1 MKNDNNNKS
10 ESKEKKNPNSLLL
23 KIGGKKEPALNFNLD
38 ALNKIASKYG
48 TPSKMNPFN
57 KIFNRDDR
65 IKNAE
70 KKDEITDEE
79 PTKFVRQ
86 NRANNISRTT
96 KITGNLDV
104 LKRFNKKI
112 NTDDY
117 KSPEKKS
124 NFNSVDK
131 NIKSP
136 IKFENEEDDKKL
148 KKKSLFSHTNINNNI
163 INLNN
168 NINSNINNNINNNN
182 YNINN
187 SINNNNNININ
198 INNNNNIN
206 NITNQPKVQE
216 YITTKDFY
224 SIKQSSTVLE
234 FSYREDQNI
243 ANEDTMEDK
252 GKSIENF
259 TGDKNQI
266 LFELF
271 DGHGGMSISHYL
283 QNNFDRVYRKNL
295 KIYKNDYENCFK
307 TTFKELDLEIKK
319 LDLVSMGST
328 ACIVHIIKE
337 TPSKLVVH
345 CANCGD
351 TRASLISPMKFKR
364 LSYDHR
370 ADDEEE
376 KRRVENS
383 GGHIFNN
390 RVMGALMLSRAF
402 GDFELKGFGVK
413 CEPFYSYTE
422 IDLNEKNQFIILACD
437 GVWDLN
443 TEQDFQQLI
452 MFCNDSE
459 MLCSTIIKNTL
470 RKDAWDNLSVFAI
483 KLT

>member
-10 ESKEKKNPNSLLL
+10 ESQEKKNPNSLLL
-23 KIGGKKEPALNFNLD
+23 KMGGKKDPALNFNLE

-57 KIFNRDDR
+57 KIFNSYDR
-65 IKNAE
+65 NKNTE
-70 KKDEITDEE
+70 KKDEKIDEDE
-79 PTKFVRQ
+79 PSKFVRQ

-124 NFNSVDK
+124 NFNNNIK
-131 NIKSP
+131 NINSP
-136 IKFENEEDDKKL
+136 IKFENEEEDKKT
-148 KKKSLFSHTNINNNI
+148 KKKSLFS
-163 INLNN
+163 
-168 NINSNINNNINNNN
+168 NNNN
-182 YNINN
+182 
-187 SINNNNNININ
+187 
-198 INNNNNIN
+198 NNNNNIN
-206 NITNQPKVQE
+206 NIINVPNQPKVQE
-216 YITTKDFY
+216 YTTTKEFY

-252 GKSIENF
+252 GRSIENF
-259 TGDKNQI
+259 LGDKNQI

-295 KIYKNDYENCFK
+295 KIFKNDYENCFK
-307 TTFKELDLEIKK
+307 TTFKELDIEIKK

-328 ACIVHIIKE
+328 ACIIHIIKE

-376 KRRVENS
+376 KRRVQNS
-383 GGHIFNN
+383 GGTIINN

-402 GDFELKGFGVK
+402 GDFELKSFGVK

>member
-1 MKNDNNNKS
+1 MKNDNSNKS
-10 ESKEKKNPNSLLL
+10 ESQEKKNPNSLLL
-23 KIGGKKEPALNFNLD
+23 KMGGKKDPALNFNLE

-57 KIFNRDDR
+57 KIFNSYDR
-65 IKNAE
+65 NKNTE
-70 KKDEITDEE
+70 KKDEKIDEDE
-79 PTKFVRQ
+79 PSKFVRQ

-124 NFNSVDK
+124 NFNNNIK
-131 NIKSP
+131 NINSP
-136 IKFENEEDDKKL
+136 IKFDNEEEDKKI
-148 KKKSLFSHTNINNNI
+148 KKKSLFS
-163 INLNN
+163 
-168 NINSNINNNINNNN
+168 NSNPNNNN
-182 YNINN
+182 
-187 SINNNNNININ
+187 NNNNNININ
-198 INNNNNIN
+198 VNNNNIN
-206 NITNQPKVQE
+206 NNMSNQPKVQE
-216 YITTKDFY
+216 YTTTKEFY

-252 GKSIENF
+252 GRSIENF
-259 TGDKNQI
+259 NNDKNQI

-271 DGHGGMSISHYL
+271 DGHGGESISHYL

-295 KIYKNDYENCFK
+295 KLFKNDYENCFK
-307 TTFKELDLEIKK
+307 TTFKELDMEIKK

-328 ACIVHIIKE
+328 ACIIHIIKE

-376 KRRVENS
+376 KRRVQNS
-383 GGHIFNN
+383 GGTIINN

-402 GDFELKGFGVK
+402 GDFELKSFGVK
-413 CEPFYSYTE
+413 CEP
-422 IDLNEKNQFIILACD
+422 
-437 GVWDLN
+437 
-443 TEQDFQQLI
+443 
-452 MFCNDSE
+452 
-459 MLCSTIIKNTL
+459 
-470 RKDAWDNLSVFAI
+470 
-483 KLT
+483 

>member
-1 MKNDNNNKS
+1 MKNDNSNKS
-10 ESKEKKNPNSLLL
+10 ESQEKKNPNSLLL
-23 KIGGKKEPALNFNLD
+23 KMGGKKDPALNFNLE

-57 KIFNRDDR
+57 KIFNSYDR
-65 IKNAE
+65 NKNTE
-70 KKDEITDEE
+70 KKDEKIDEDE
-79 PTKFVRQ
+79 PSKFVRQ

-124 NFNSVDK
+124 NFNNNIK
-131 NIKSP
+131 NINSP
-136 IKFENEEDDKKL
+136 IKFENEEEDKKT
-148 KKKSLFSHTNINNNI
+148 KKKSLFS
-163 INLNN
+163 
-168 NINSNINNNINNNN
+168 
-182 YNINN
+182 
-187 SINNNNNININ
+187 NNNNN
-198 INNNNNIN
+198 NNNNNIN
-206 NITNQPKVQE
+206 NIINIPNQPKVQE
-216 YITTKDFY
+216 YTTTKEFY

-252 GKSIENF
+252 GRSIENF
-259 TGDKNQI
+259 LGDKNQI

-295 KIYKNDYENCFK
+295 KIFKNDYENCFK
-307 TTFKELDLEIKK
+307 TTFKELDIEIKK

-328 ACIVHIIKE
+328 ACIIHIIKE

-376 KRRVENS
+376 KRRVQNS
-383 GGHIFNN
+383 GGTIINN

-402 GDFELKGFGVK
+402 GDFELKSFGVK

>member
-1 MKNDNNNKS
+1 MKNDNSNKS
-10 ESKEKKNPNSLLL
+10 ESQEKKNPNSLLL
-23 KIGGKKEPALNFNLD
+23 KMGGKKDPALNFNLE

-57 KIFNRDDR
+57 KIFNSYDR
-65 IKNAE
+65 NKNTE
-70 KKDEITDEE
+70 KKDEKIDEDE
-79 PTKFVRQ
+79 PSKFVRQ

-124 NFNSVDK
+124 NFNNNIK
-131 NIKSP
+131 NINSP
-136 IKFENEEDDKKL
+136 IKFDNEEEDKKI
-148 KKKSLFSHTNINNNI
+148 KKKSLFS
-163 INLNN
+163 
-168 NINSNINNNINNNN
+168 NSNPNNNN
-182 YNINN
+182 
-187 SINNNNNININ
+187 NNNNNININ
-198 INNNNNIN
+198 VNNNNNIN
-206 NITNQPKVQE
+206 NNISNQPKVQE
-216 YITTKDFY
+216 YTTTKEFY

-252 GKSIENF
+252 GRSIENF
-259 TGDKNQI
+259 NNDKNQI

-271 DGHGGMSISHYL
+271 DGHGGESISHYL

-295 KIYKNDYENCFK
+295 KLFKNDYENCFK
-307 TTFKELDLEIKK
+307 TTFKELDMEIKK

-328 ACIVHIIKE
+328 ACIIHIIKE

-376 KRRVENS
+376 KRRVQNS
-383 GGHIFNN
+383 GGTIINN

-402 GDFELKGFGVK
+402 GDFELKSFGVK
-413 CEPFYSYTE
+413 CEPYYSYTE
-422 IDLNEKNQFIILACD
+422 IDLNEKNQFVILACD

-443 TEQDFQQLI
+443 TESDFQQLI

>member
-10 ESKEKKNPNSLLL
+10 ESQEKKNPNSLLL
-23 KIGGKKEPALNFNLD
+23 KMGGKKDPALNFNLE
-38 ALNKIASKYG
+38 AQNKIASKYG

-57 KIFNRDDR
+57 KIFNSYDR
-65 IKNAE
+65 NKNTE
-70 KKDEITDEE
+70 KKDEKIDEDE
-79 PTKFVRQ
+79 PSKFVRQ

-124 NFNSVDK
+124 NFNNNIK
-131 NIKSP
+131 NINSP
-136 IKFENEEDDKKL
+136 IKFENEEEDKKT
-148 KKKSLFSHTNINNNI
+148 KKKSLFS
-163 INLNN
+163 
-168 NINSNINNNINNNN
+168 NNNN
-182 YNINN
+182 
-187 SINNNNNININ
+187 
-198 INNNNNIN
+198 NNNNNIN
-206 NITNQPKVQE
+206 NIINVPNQPKVQE
-216 YITTKDFY
+216 YTTTKEFY

-252 GKSIENF
+252 GRSIENF
-259 TGDKNQI
+259 LGDKNQI

-295 KIYKNDYENCFK
+295 KIFKNDYENCFK
-307 TTFKELDLEIKK
+307 TTFKELDIEIKK

-328 ACIVHIIKE
+328 ACIIHIIKE

-376 KRRVENS
+376 KRRVQNS
-383 GGHIFNN
+383 GGTIINN

-402 GDFELKGFGVK
+402 GDFELKSFGVK

>member
-10 ESKEKKNPNSLLL
+10 ESQEKKNPNSLLL
-23 KIGGKKEPALNFNLD
+23 KMGGKKDPALNFNLE

-57 KIFNRDDR
+57 KIFNSYDR
-65 IKNAE
+65 NKNTE
-70 KKDEITDEE
+70 KKDEKIDEDE
-79 PTKFVRQ
+79 PSKFVRQ

-124 NFNSVDK
+124 NFNNNIK
-131 NIKSP
+131 NINSP
-136 IKFENEEDDKKL
+136 IKFDNEEEDKKI
-148 KKKSLFSHTNINNNI
+148 KKKSLFS
-163 INLNN
+163 
-168 NINSNINNNINNNN
+168 NSNPNNNN
-182 YNINN
+182 
-187 SINNNNNININ
+187 NNNNNININ
-198 INNNNNIN
+198 VNNNNNIN
-206 NITNQPKVQE
+206 NNISNQPKVQE
-216 YITTKDFY
+216 YTTTKEFY

-252 GKSIENF
+252 GRSIENF
-259 TGDKNQI
+259 NNDKNQI

-271 DGHGGMSISHYL
+271 DGHGGESISHYL

-295 KIYKNDYENCFK
+295 KLFKNDYENCFK
-307 TTFKELDLEIKK
+307 TTFKELDMEIKK

-328 ACIVHIIKE
+328 ACIIHIIKE

-376 KRRVENS
+376 KRRVQNS
-383 GGHIFNN
+383 GGTIINN

-402 GDFELKGFGVK
+402 GDFELKSFGVK
-413 CEPFYSYTE
+413 CEPYYSYTE
-422 IDLNEKNQFIILACD
+422 IDLNEKNQFVILACD

-443 TEQDFQQLI
+443 TESDFQQLI

>member
-10 ESKEKKNPNSLLL
+10 ESQEKKNPNSLLL
-23 KIGGKKEPALNFNLD
+23 KMGGKKDPALNFNLE

-57 KIFNRDDR
+57 KIFNSYDR
-65 IKNAE
+65 NKNTE
-70 KKDEITDEE
+70 KKDEKIDEDE
-79 PTKFVRQ
+79 PSKFVRQ

-124 NFNSVDK
+124 NFNNNIK
-131 NIKSP
+131 NINSP
-136 IKFENEEDDKKL
+136 IKFENEEEDKKT
-148 KKKSLFSHTNINNNI
+148 KKKSLFSNNNNNNNNNNI
-163 INLNN
+163 INVP
-168 NINSNINNNINNNN
+168 
-182 YNINN
+182 
-187 SINNNNNININ
+187 
-198 INNNNNIN
+198 
-206 NITNQPKVQE
+206 NQPKVQE
-216 YITTKDFY
+216 YTTTKEFY

-252 GKSIENF
+252 GRSIENF
-259 TGDKNQI
+259 LGDKNQI

-295 KIYKNDYENCFK
+295 KIFKNDYENCFK
-307 TTFKELDLEIKK
+307 TTFKELDIEIKK

-328 ACIVHIIKE
+328 ACIIHIIKE

-376 KRRVENS
+376 KRRVQNS
-383 GGHIFNN
+383 GGTIINN

-402 GDFELKGFGVK
+402 GDFELKSFGVK

>member
-1 MKNDNNNKS
+1 MKNDNSNKS
-10 ESKEKKNPNSLLL
+10 ESQEKKNPNSLLL
-23 KIGGKKEPALNFNLD
+23 KMGGKKDPALNFNLE

-57 KIFNRDDR
+57 KIFNSYDR
-65 IKNAE
+65 NKNTE
-70 KKDEITDEE
+70 KKDEKIDEDE
-79 PTKFVRQ
+79 PSKFVRQ

-124 NFNSVDK
+124 NFNNNIK
-131 NIKSP
+131 NINSP
-136 IKFENEEDDKKL
+136 IKFDNEKKKKKI
-148 KKKSLFSHTNINNNI
+148 KKKSLFSN
-163 INLNN
+163 
-168 NINSNINNNINNNN
+168 
-182 YNINN
+182 
-187 SINNNNNININ
+187 
-198 INNNNNIN
+198 NNNNNIN
-206 NITNQPKVQE
+206 NIINVPNQPKVQE
-216 YITTKDFY
+216 YTTTKEFY

-252 GKSIENF
+252 GRSIENF
-259 TGDKNQI
+259 LGDKNQI

-295 KIYKNDYENCFK
+295 KIFKNDYENCFK
-307 TTFKELDLEIKK
+307 TTFKELDIEIKK

-328 ACIVHIIKE
+328 ACIIHIIKE

-376 KRRVENS
+376 KRRVQNS
-383 GGHIFNN
+383 GGTIINN

-402 GDFELKGFGVK
+402 GDFELKSFGVK

>member
-10 ESKEKKNPNSLLL
+10 ESQEKKNPNSLLL
-23 KIGGKKEPALNFNLD
+23 KMGGKKDPALNFNLE

-57 KIFNRDDR
+57 KIFNSYDR
-65 IKNAE
+65 NKNTE
-70 KKDEITDEE
+70 KKDEKIDEDE
-79 PTKFVRQ
+79 PSKFVRQ

-124 NFNSVDK
+124 NFNNNIK
-131 NIKSP
+131 NINSP
-136 IKFENEEDDKKL
+136 IKFENEEEDKKT
-148 KKKSLFSHTNINNNI
+148 KKKSLFSNNN
-163 INLNN
+163 
-168 NINSNINNNINNNN
+168 
-182 YNINN
+182 
-187 SINNNNNININ
+187 
-198 INNNNNIN
+198 NNNNNIN
-206 NITNQPKVQE
+206 NIINVPNQPKVQE
-216 YITTKDFY
+216 YTTTKEFY

-252 GKSIENF
+252 GRSIENF
-259 TGDKNQI
+259 LGDKNQI

-295 KIYKNDYENCFK
+295 KIFKNDYENCFK
-307 TTFKELDLEIKK
+307 TTFKELDIEIKK

-328 ACIVHIIKE
+328 ACIIHIIKE

-376 KRRVENS
+376 KRRVQNS
-383 GGHIFNN
+383 GGTIINN

-402 GDFELKGFGVK
+402 GDFELKSFGVK

-437 GVWDLN
+437 GIWDLN

>member
-1 MKNDNNNKS
+1 MKNDNSNKS
-10 ESKEKKNPNSLLL
+10 ESQEKKNPNSLLL
-23 KIGGKKEPALNFNLD
+23 KMGGKKDPALNFNLE

-57 KIFNRDDR
+57 KIFNSYDR
-65 IKNAE
+65 NKNTE
-70 KKDEITDEE
+70 KKDEKIDEDE
-79 PTKFVRQ
+79 PSKFVRQ

-124 NFNSVDK
+124 NFNNNIK
-131 NIKSP
+131 NINSP
-136 IKFENEEDDKKL
+136 IKFENEEEDKKT
-148 KKKSLFSHTNINNNI
+148 KKKSLFS
-163 INLNN
+163 
-168 NINSNINNNINNNN
+168 NNINN
-182 YNINN
+182 
-187 SINNNNNININ
+187 
-198 INNNNNIN
+198 NNNNNIN
-206 NITNQPKVQE
+206 NIINVPNQPKVQE
-216 YITTKDFY
+216 YTTTKEFY

-252 GKSIENF
+252 GRSIENF
-259 TGDKNQI
+259 LGDKNQI

-295 KIYKNDYENCFK
+295 KIFKNDYENCFK
-307 TTFKELDLEIKK
+307 TTFKELDIEIKK

-328 ACIVHIIKE
+328 ACIIHIIKE

-376 KRRVENS
+376 KRRVQNS
-383 GGHIFNN
+383 GGTIINN

-402 GDFELKGFGVK
+402 GDFELKSFGVK

>member
-1 MKNDNNNKS
+1 MKNDNSNKS
-10 ESKEKKNPNSLLL
+10 ESQEKKNPNSLLL
-23 KIGGKKEPALNFNLD
+23 KMGGKKDPALNFNLE

-57 KIFNRDDR
+57 KIFNSYDR
-65 IKNAE
+65 NKNTE
-70 KKDEITDEE
+70 KKDEKIDEDE
-79 PTKFVRQ
+79 PSKFVRQ

-124 NFNSVDK
+124 NFNNNIK
-131 NIKSP
+131 NINSP
-136 IKFENEEDDKKL
+136 IKFDNEEEDKKI
-148 KKKSLFSHTNINNNI
+148 KKKSLFS
-163 INLNN
+163 
-168 NINSNINNNINNNN
+168 NSNP
-182 YNINN
+182 
-187 SINNNNNININ
+187 NNNNNININ
-198 INNNNNIN
+198 VNNNNNIN
-206 NITNQPKVQE
+206 NNISNQPKVQE
-216 YITTKDFY
+216 YTTTKEFY

-252 GKSIENF
+252 GRSIENF
-259 TGDKNQI
+259 NNDKNQI

-271 DGHGGMSISHYL
+271 DGHGGVSISHYL

-295 KIYKNDYENCFK
+295 KLFKNDYENCFK
-307 TTFKELDLEIKK
+307 TTFKELDMEIKK

-328 ACIVHIIKE
+328 ACIIHIIKE

-376 KRRVENS
+376 KRRVQNS
-383 GGHIFNN
+383 GGTIINN

-402 GDFELKGFGVK
+402 GDFELKSFGVK
-413 CEPFYSYTE
+413 CEPYYSYTE
-422 IDLNEKNQFIILACD
+422 IDLNEKNQFVILACD

-443 TEQDFQQLI
+443 TESDFQQLI

>member
-10 ESKEKKNPNSLLL
+10 ESQEKKNPNSLLL
-23 KIGGKKEPALNFNLD
+23 KMGGKKDPALNFNLE

-57 KIFNRDDR
+57 KIFNSYDR
-65 IKNAE
+65 NKNTE
-70 KKDEITDEE
+70 KKDEKIDEDE
-79 PTKFVRQ
+79 PSKFVRQ

-124 NFNSVDK
+124 NFNNNIK
-131 NIKSP
+131 NINSP
-136 IKFENEEDDKKL
+136 IKFDNEEEDKKI
-148 KKKSLFSHTNINNNI
+148 KKKSLFS
-163 INLNN
+163 
-168 NINSNINNNINNNN
+168 NSNPNNNN
-182 YNINN
+182 
-187 SINNNNNININ
+187 NNNNNININ
-198 INNNNNIN
+198 VNNNNNIN
-206 NITNQPKVQE
+206 NNISNQPKVQE
-216 YITTKDFY
+216 YTTTKEFY

-252 GKSIENF
+252 GRSIENF
-259 TGDKNQI
+259 LGDKNQI

-295 KIYKNDYENCFK
+295 KIFKNDYENCFK
-307 TTFKELDLEIKK
+307 TTFKELDIEIKK

-328 ACIVHIIKE
+328 ACIIHIIKE

-376 KRRVENS
+376 KRRVQNS
-383 GGHIFNN
+383 GGTIINN

-402 GDFELKGFGVK
+402 GDFELKSFGVK
-413 CEPFYSYTE
+413 CEPYYSYTE
-422 IDLNEKNQFIILACD
+422 IDLNEKIPLLEQALELNLPMICVGNNTSVMIILKQ
-437 GVWDLN
+437 
-443 TEQDFQQLI
+443 E
-452 MFCNDSE
+452 
-459 MLCSTIIKNTL
+459 
-470 RKDAWDNLSVFAI
+470 
-483 KLT
+483 

>member
-1 MKNDNNNKS
+1 MKNDNSNKS
-10 ESKEKKNPNSLLL
+10 ESQEKKNPNSLLL
-23 KIGGKKEPALNFNLD
+23 KMGGKKDPALNFNLE

-57 KIFNRDDR
+57 KIFNSYDR
-65 IKNAE
+65 NKNTE
-70 KKDEITDEE
+70 KKDEKIDEDE
-79 PTKFVRQ
+79 PSKFVRQ

-124 NFNSVDK
+124 NFNNNIK
-131 NIKSP
+131 NINSP
-136 IKFENEEDDKKL
+136 IKFDNEEEDKKI
-148 KKKSLFSHTNINNNI
+148 KKKSLFS
-163 INLNN
+163 
-168 NINSNINNNINNNN
+168 NSNPNNNN
-182 YNINN
+182 
-187 SINNNNNININ
+187 NNNNNININ
-198 INNNNNIN
+198 VNNNNNIN
-206 NITNQPKVQE
+206 NNISNQPKVQE
-216 YITTKDFY
+216 YTTIKEFY

-252 GKSIENF
+252 GRSIENF
-259 TGDKNQI
+259 NNDKNQI

-271 DGHGGMSISHYL
+271 DGHGGESISHYL

-295 KIYKNDYENCFK
+295 KLFKNDYENCFK
-307 TTFKELDLEIKK
+307 TTFKELDMEIKK

-328 ACIVHIIKE
+328 ACIIHIIKE

-376 KRRVENS
+376 KRRVQNS
-383 GGHIFNN
+383 GGTIINN

-402 GDFELKGFGVK
+402 GDFELKSFGVK
-413 CEPFYSYTE
+413 CEPYYSYTE
-422 IDLNEKNQFIILACD
+422 IDLNEKNQFVILACD

-443 TEQDFQQLI
+443 TESDFQQLI

>member
-1 MKNDNNNKS
+1 MKNYNNNKS
-10 ESKEKKNPNSLLL
+10 ESQEKKNPNSLLL
-23 KIGGKKEPALNFNLD
+23 KMGGKKDPALNFNLE

-57 KIFNRDDR
+57 KIFNSYDR
-65 IKNAE
+65 NKNTE
-70 KKDEITDEE
+70 KKDEKIDEDE
-79 PTKFVRQ
+79 PSKFVRQ

-124 NFNSVDK
+124 NFNNNIK
-131 NIKSP
+131 NINSP
-136 IKFENEEDDKKL
+136 IKFENEEEDKKT
-148 KKKSLFSHTNINNNI
+148 KKKSLFS
-163 INLNN
+163 
-168 NINSNINNNINNNN
+168 
-182 YNINN
+182 
-187 SINNNNNININ
+187 NNNNNN
-198 INNNNNIN
+198 NNNNNIN
-206 NITNQPKVQE
+206 NIINVPNQPKVQE
-216 YITTKDFY
+216 YTTTKEFY

-252 GKSIENF
+252 GRSIENF
-259 TGDKNQI
+259 LGDKNQI

-295 KIYKNDYENCFK
+295 KIFKNDYENCFK
-307 TTFKELDLEIKK
+307 TTFKELDIEIKK

-328 ACIVHIIKE
+328 ACIIHIIKE

-376 KRRVENS
+376 KRRVQNS
-383 GGHIFNN
+383 GGTIINN

-402 GDFELKGFGVK
+402 GDFELKSFGVK

>member
-1 MKNDNNNKS
+1 MKNDNSNKS
-10 ESKEKKNPNSLLL
+10 ESQEKKNPNSLLL
-23 KIGGKKEPALNFNLD
+23 KMGGKKDPALNFNLE

-57 KIFNRDDR
+57 KIFNSYDR
-65 IKNAE
+65 NKNTE
-70 KKDEITDEE
+70 KKDEKIDEDE
-79 PTKFVRQ
+79 PSKFVRQ

-124 NFNSVDK
+124 NFNNNIK
-131 NIKSP
+131 NINSP
-136 IKFENEEDDKKL
+136 IKFENEEEDKKT
-148 KKKSLFSHTNINNNI
+148 KKKSLFS
-163 INLNN
+163 
-168 NINSNINNNINNNN
+168 
-182 YNINN
+182 
-187 SINNNNNININ
+187 NNNNN
-198 INNNNNIN
+198 NNNNNIN
-206 NITNQPKVQE
+206 NIINVPNQPKVQE
-216 YITTKDFY
+216 YTTTKEFY

-252 GKSIENF
+252 GRSIENF
-259 TGDKNQI
+259 NNDKNQI

-271 DGHGGMSISHYL
+271 DGHGGVSISHYL

-295 KIYKNDYENCFK
+295 KLFKNDYENCFK
-307 TTFKELDLEIKK
+307 TTFKELDMEIKK

-328 ACIVHIIKE
+328 ACIIHIIKE

-376 KRRVENS
+376 KRRVQNS
-383 GGHIFNN
+383 GGTIINN

-402 GDFELKGFGVK
+402 GDFELKSFGVK
-413 CEPFYSYTE
+413 CEPYYSYTE
-422 IDLNEKNQFIILACD
+422 IDLNEKNQFVILACD

-443 TEQDFQQLI
+443 TESDFQQLI

>member
-1 MKNDNNNKS
+1 MKNDNSNKS
-10 ESKEKKNPNSLLL
+10 ESQEKKNPNSLLL
-23 KIGGKKEPALNFNLD
+23 KMGGKKDPALNFNLE

-57 KIFNRDDR
+57 KIFNSYDR
-65 IKNAE
+65 NKNTE
-70 KKDEITDEE
+70 KKDEKIDEDE
-79 PTKFVRQ
+79 PSKFVRQ

-124 NFNSVDK
+124 NFNN
-131 NIKSP
+131 NIKNKNP
-136 IKFENEEDDKKL
+136 KIKFDNEEEDKKI
-148 KKKSLFSHTNINNNI
+148 KKKSLFS
-163 INLNN
+163 
-168 NINSNINNNINNNN
+168 NSNP
-182 YNINN
+182 
-187 SINNNNNININ
+187 NNNNNININ
-198 INNNNNIN
+198 VNNNNNIN
-206 NITNQPKVQE
+206 NNISNQPKVQE
-216 YITTKDFY
+216 YTTTKEFY

-252 GKSIENF
+252 GRSIENF
-259 TGDKNQI
+259 NNDKNQI

-271 DGHGGMSISHYL
+271 DGHGGVSISHYL

-295 KIYKNDYENCFK
+295 KLFKNDYENCFK
-307 TTFKELDLEIKK
+307 TTFKELDMEIKK

-328 ACIVHIIKE
+328 ACIIHIIKE

-376 KRRVENS
+376 KRRVQNS
-383 GGHIFNN
+383 GGTIINN

-402 GDFELKGFGVK
+402 GDFELKSFGVK
-413 CEPFYSYTE
+413 CEPYYSYTE
-422 IDLNEKNQFIILACD
+422 IDLNEKNQFVILACD

-443 TEQDFQQLI
+443 TESDFQQLI

>member
-1 MKNDNNNKS
+1 MKNDNSNKS
-10 ESKEKKNPNSLLL
+10 ESQEKKNPNSLLL
-23 KIGGKKEPALNFNLD
+23 KMGGKKDPALNFNLE

-57 KIFNRDDR
+57 KIFNSYDR
-65 IKNAE
+65 NKNTE
-70 KKDEITDEE
+70 KKDEKIDEDE
-79 PTKFVRQ
+79 PSKFVRQ

-124 NFNSVDK
+124 NFNNNIK
-131 NIKSP
+131 NINSP
-136 IKFENEEDDKKL
+136 IKFDNEEEDKKI
-148 KKKSLFSHTNINNNI
+148 KKKSLFS
-163 INLNN
+163 
-168 NINSNINNNINNNN
+168 NSNPNNNN
-182 YNINN
+182 
-187 SINNNNNININ
+187 NNNNNININ
-198 INNNNNIN
+198 VNNNNNIN
-206 NITNQPKVQE
+206 NNISNQPKVQE
-216 YITTKDFY
+216 YTTTKEFY

-252 GKSIENF
+252 GRSIENF
-259 TGDKNQI
+259 NNDKNQI

-271 DGHGGMSISHYL
+271 DGHGGESISHYL

-295 KIYKNDYENCFK
+295 KLFKNDYENCFK
-307 TTFKELDLEIKK
+307 TTFKELDMEIKK

-328 ACIVHIIKE
+328 ACIIHIIKE

-376 KRRVENS
+376 KRRVQNS
-383 GGHIFNN
+383 GGTIINN

-402 GDFELKGFGVK
+402 GDFELKSFGVK

-443 TEQDFQQLI
+443 TESDFQQLI

>member
-1 MKNDNNNKS
+1 MKNNRNES

-23 KIGGKKEPALNFNLD
+23 KIGGNKEPALNFNID

-48 TPSKMNPFN
+48 TPSKTNPFN
-57 KIFNRDDR
+57 KIFNRED
-65 IKNAE
+65 KNKNVE
-70 KKDEITDEE
+70 KKEE
-79 PTKFVRQ
+79 EQTEDQSTKFVRQ
-86 NRANNISRTT
+86 NRGTNISRTT
-96 KITGNLDV
+96 KMHGNFDV
-104 LKRFNKKI
+104 LKRFNNKI
-112 NTDDY
+112 NTDVY
-117 KSPEKKS
+117 KSPEKKPIPNRNNNLLS
-124 NFNSVDK
+124 
-131 NIKSP
+131 SP
-136 IKFENEEDDKKL
+136 LKFENEEEDKKV
-148 KKKSLFSHTNINNNI
+148 KKKSLFASGGINKNNI
-163 INLNN
+163 FINKN
-168 NINSNINNNINNNN
+168 NSNIQNEM
-182 YNINN
+182 
-187 SINNNNNININ
+187 
-198 INNNNNIN
+198 
-206 NITNQPKVQE
+206 KVNE
-216 YITTKDFY
+216 YITTKEVY
-224 SIKQSSTVLE
+224 SIKQSTTVLE

-243 ANEDTMEDK
+243 ANEERMEDK

-259 TGDKNQI
+259 NGDKNQI

-271 DGHGGMSISHYL
+271 DGHGGESISHYL

-295 KIYKNDYENCFK
+295 KIFKTDYENCFK
-307 TTFKELDLEIKK
+307 TTFKELDNEIKK
-319 LDLVSMGST
+319 LDLLSMGST

-376 KRRVENS
+376 KRRVQNS
-383 GGHIFNN
+383 GGTIINN

-402 GDFELKGFGVK
+402 GDFELKSFGVK
-413 CEPFYSYTE
+413 CEPYYSYTE
-422 IDLNEKNQFIILACD
+422 IDLNEKNQFVILACD

-443 TEQDFQQLI
+443 TESDFQQLI

-459 MLCSTIIKNTL
+459 MLCNSIIKNTL

>member
-10 ESKEKKNPNSLLL
+10 ESQEKKNPNSLLL
-23 KIGGKKEPALNFNLD
+23 KMGGKKDPALNFNLE

-57 KIFNRDDR
+57 KIFNSYDR
-65 IKNAE
+65 NKNTE
-70 KKDEITDEE
+70 KKDEKIDEDE
-79 PTKFVRQ
+79 PSKFVRQ

-124 NFNSVDK
+124 NFNNNIK
-131 NIKSP
+131 NINSP
-136 IKFENEEDDKKL
+136 IKFENEEEDKKT
-148 KKKSLFSHTNINNNI
+148 KKKSLFS
-163 INLNN
+163 
-168 NINSNINNNINNNN
+168 NNINN
-182 YNINN
+182 
-187 SINNNNNININ
+187 
-198 INNNNNIN
+198 NNNNNIN
-206 NITNQPKVQE
+206 NIINVPNQPKVQE
-216 YITTKDFY
+216 YTTTKEFY

-252 GKSIENF
+252 GRSIENF
-259 TGDKNQI
+259 LGDKNQI

-295 KIYKNDYENCFK
+295 KIFKNDYENCFK
-307 TTFKELDLEIKK
+307 TTFKELDIEIKK

-328 ACIVHIIKE
+328 ACIIHIIKE

-376 KRRVENS
+376 KRRVQNS
-383 GGHIFNN
+383 GGTIINN

-402 GDFELKGFGVK
+402 GDFELKSFGVK

>member
-10 ESKEKKNPNSLLL
+10 ESQEKKNPNSLLL
-23 KIGGKKEPALNFNLD
+23 KMGGKKDPALNFNLE

-57 KIFNRDDR
+57 KIFNSYDR
-65 IKNAE
+65 NKNTE
-70 KKDEITDEE
+70 KKDEKIDEDE
-79 PTKFVRQ
+79 PSKFVRQ

-124 NFNSVDK
+124 NFNNNIK
-131 NIKSP
+131 NINSP
-136 IKFENEEDDKKL
+136 IKFENEEEDKKT
-148 KKKSLFSHTNINNNI
+148 KKKSLFSNNNNNNNNNI
-163 INLNN
+163 INVP
-168 NINSNINNNINNNN
+168 
-182 YNINN
+182 
-187 SINNNNNININ
+187 
-198 INNNNNIN
+198 
-206 NITNQPKVQE
+206 NQPKVQE
-216 YITTKDFY
+216 YTTTKEFY

-252 GKSIENF
+252 GRSIENF
-259 TGDKNQI
+259 LGDKNQI

-295 KIYKNDYENCFK
+295 KIFKNDYENCFK
-307 TTFKELDLEIKK
+307 TTFKELDIEIKK

-328 ACIVHIIKE
+328 ACIIHIIKE

-376 KRRVENS
+376 KRRVQNS
-383 GGHIFNN
+383 GGTIINN

-402 GDFELKGFGVK
+402 GDFELKSFGVK

>member
-1 MKNDNNNKS
+1 MKNDNSNKS
-10 ESKEKKNPNSLLL
+10 ESQEKKNPNSLLL
-23 KIGGKKEPALNFNLD
+23 KMGGKKDPALNFNLE

-57 KIFNRDDR
+57 KIFNSYDR
-65 IKNAE
+65 NKNTE
-70 KKDEITDEE
+70 KKDEKIDEDE
-79 PTKFVRQ
+79 PSKFVRQ

-124 NFNSVDK
+124 NFNNNIK
-131 NIKSP
+131 NINSP
-136 IKFENEEDDKKL
+136 IKFENEEEDKKT
-148 KKKSLFSHTNINNNI
+148 KKKSLFS
-163 INLNN
+163 
-168 NINSNINNNINNNN
+168 NSNPNNNN
-182 YNINN
+182 
-187 SINNNNNININ
+187 NNNNNININ
-198 INNNNNIN
+198 VNNNNNIN
-206 NITNQPKVQE
+206 NNISNQPKVQE
-216 YITTKDFY
+216 YTTTKEFY

-252 GKSIENF
+252 GRSIENF
-259 TGDKNQI
+259 NNDKNQI

-271 DGHGGMSISHYL
+271 DGHGGVSISHYL

-295 KIYKNDYENCFK
+295 KLFKNDYENCFK
-307 TTFKELDLEIKK
+307 TTFKELDMEIKK

-328 ACIVHIIKE
+328 ACIIHIIKE

-376 KRRVENS
+376 KRRVQNS
-383 GGHIFNN
+383 GGTIINN

-402 GDFELKGFGVK
+402 GDFELKSFGVK
-413 CEPFYSYTE
+413 CEPYYSYTE
-422 IDLNEKNQFIILACD
+422 IDLNEKNQFVILACD

-443 TEQDFQQLI
+443 TESDFQQLI

>member
-10 ESKEKKNPNSLLL
+10 ESQEKKNPNSLLL
-23 KIGGKKEPALNFNLD
+23 KMGGKKDPALNFNLE

-57 KIFNRDDR
+57 KIFNSYDR
-65 IKNAE
+65 NKNTE
-70 KKDEITDEE
+70 KKDEKIDEDE
-79 PTKFVRQ
+79 PSKFVRQ

-124 NFNSVDK
+124 NFNNNIK
-131 NIKSP
+131 NINSP
-136 IKFENEEDDKKL
+136 IKFENEEEDKKT
-148 KKKSLFSHTNINNNI
+148 KKKSLFS
-163 INLNN
+163 
-168 NINSNINNNINNNN
+168 
-182 YNINN
+182 
-187 SINNNNNININ
+187 NNNNNN
-198 INNNNNIN
+198 NNNNNIN
-206 NITNQPKVQE
+206 NIINVPNQPKVQE
-216 YITTKDFY
+216 YTTTKEFY

-252 GKSIENF
+252 GRSIENF
-259 TGDKNQI
+259 LGDKNQI

-295 KIYKNDYENCFK
+295 KIFKNDYENCFK
-307 TTFKELDLEIKK
+307 TTFKELDIEIKK

-328 ACIVHIIKE
+328 ACIIHIIKE

-376 KRRVENS
+376 KRRVQNS
-383 GGHIFNN
+383 GGTIINN

-402 GDFELKGFGVK
+402 GDFELKSFGVK

>member
-1 MKNDNNNKS
+1 MKNDNSNKS
-10 ESKEKKNPNSLLL
+10 ESQEKKNPNSLLL
-23 KIGGKKEPALNFNLD
+23 KMGGKKDPALNFNLE

-57 KIFNRDDR
+57 KIFNSYDR
-65 IKNAE
+65 NKNTE
-70 KKDEITDEE
+70 KKDEKIDEDE
-79 PTKFVRQ
+79 PSKFVRQ

-124 NFNSVDK
+124 NFNNNIK
-131 NIKSP
+131 NINSP
-136 IKFENEEDDKKL
+136 IKFDNEEEDKKI
-148 KKKSLFSHTNINNNI
+148 KKKSLFS
-163 INLNN
+163 
-168 NINSNINNNINNNN
+168 NSNPNNNN
-182 YNINN
+182 
-187 SINNNNNININ
+187 NNNNNININ
-198 INNNNNIN
+198 VNNNNNIN
-206 NITNQPKVQE
+206 NNISNQPKVQE
-216 YITTKDFY
+216 YTTTKEFY

-252 GKSIENF
+252 GRSIENF
-259 TGDKNQI
+259 NNDKNQI

-271 DGHGGMSISHYL
+271 DGHGGVSISHYL

-295 KIYKNDYENCFK
+295 KLFKNDYENCFK
-307 TTFKELDLEIKK
+307 TTFKELDMEIKK

-328 ACIVHIIKE
+328 ACIIHIIKE
-337 TPSKLVVH
+337 SPSKLVVH

-376 KRRVENS
+376 KRRVQNS
-383 GGHIFNN
+383 GGTIINN

-402 GDFELKGFGVK
+402 GDFELKSFGVK
-413 CEPFYSYTE
+413 CEPYYSYTE
-422 IDLNEKNQFIILACD
+422 IDLNEKNQFVILACD

-443 TEQDFQQLI
+443 TESDFQQLI

>member
-10 ESKEKKNPNSLLL
+10 ESQEKKNPNSLLL
-23 KIGGKKEPALNFNLD
+23 KMGGKKDPALNFNLE

-57 KIFNRDDR
+57 KIFNSYDR
-65 IKNAE
+65 NKNTE
-70 KKDEITDEE
+70 KKDEKIDEDE
-79 PTKFVRQ
+79 PSKFVRQ

-124 NFNSVDK
+124 NFNNNIK
-131 NIKSP
+131 NINSP
-136 IKFENEEDDKKL
+136 IKFENEEEDKKT
-148 KKKSLFSHTNINNNI
+148 KKKSLFS
-163 INLNN
+163 
-168 NINSNINNNINNNN
+168 NNINNN
-182 YNINN
+182 
-187 SINNNNNININ
+187 
-198 INNNNNIN
+198 NNNNNIN
-206 NITNQPKVQE
+206 NIINVPNQPKVQE
-216 YITTKDFY
+216 YTTTKEFY

-252 GKSIENF
+252 GRSIENF
-259 TGDKNQI
+259 LGDKNQI

-295 KIYKNDYENCFK
+295 KIFKNDYENCFK
-307 TTFKELDLEIKK
+307 TTFKELDIEIKK

-328 ACIVHIIKE
+328 ACIIHIIKE

-376 KRRVENS
+376 KRRVQNS
-383 GGHIFNN
+383 GGTIINN

-402 GDFELKGFGVK
+402 GDFELKSFGVK

>member
-1 MKNDNNNKS
+1 MKNDNSNKS
-10 ESKEKKNPNSLLL
+10 ESQEKKNPNSLLL
-23 KIGGKKEPALNFNLD
+23 KMGGKKDPALNFNLE

-57 KIFNRDDR
+57 KIFNSYDR
-65 IKNAE
+65 NKNTE
-70 KKDEITDEE
+70 KKDEKIDEDE
-79 PTKFVRQ
+79 PSKFVRQ

-124 NFNSVDK
+124 NFNNNIK
-131 NIKSP
+131 NINSP
-136 IKFENEEDDKKL
+136 IKFDNEEEDKKI
-148 KKKSLFSHTNINNNI
+148 KKKSLFS
-163 INLNN
+163 
-168 NINSNINNNINNNN
+168 NSNP
-182 YNINN
+182 
-187 SINNNNNININ
+187 NNNNININ
-198 INNNNNIN
+198 VNNNNNIN
-206 NITNQPKVQE
+206 NNISNQPKVQE
-216 YITTKDFY
+216 YTTTKEFY

-252 GKSIENF
+252 GRSIENF
-259 TGDKNQI
+259 NNDKNQI

-271 DGHGGMSISHYL
+271 DGHGGESISHYL

-295 KIYKNDYENCFK
+295 KLFKNDYENCFK
-307 TTFKELDLEIKK
+307 TTFKELDMEIKK

-328 ACIVHIIKE
+328 ACIIHIIKE

-376 KRRVENS
+376 KRRVQNS
-383 GGHIFNN
+383 GGTIINN

-402 GDFELKGFGVK
+402 GDFELKSFGVK
-413 CEPFYSYTE
+413 CEPYYSYTE
-422 IDLNEKNQFIILACD
+422 IDLNEKNQFVILACD

-443 TEQDFQQLI
+443 TESDFQQLI

>member
-10 ESKEKKNPNSLLL
+10 ESQEKKNPNSLLL
-23 KIGGKKEPALNFNLD
+23 KMGGKKDPALNFNLE

-57 KIFNRDDR
+57 KIFNSYDR
-65 IKNAE
+65 NKNTE
-70 KKDEITDEE
+70 KKDEKIDEDE
-79 PTKFVRQ
+79 PSKFVRQ

-124 NFNSVDK
+124 NFNNNIK
-131 NIKSP
+131 NINSP
-136 IKFENEEDDKKL
+136 IKFENEEEDKKT
-148 KKKSLFSHTNINNNI
+148 KKKSLFS
-163 INLNN
+163 
-168 NINSNINNNINNNN
+168 
-182 YNINN
+182 
-187 SINNNNNININ
+187 
-198 INNNNNIN
+198 NNNNIN
-206 NITNQPKVQE
+206 NINIPKVQE
-216 YITTKDFY
+216 YTTTKEFY

-252 GKSIENF
+252 GRSIENF
-259 TGDKNQI
+259 LGDKNQI

-295 KIYKNDYENCFK
+295 KIFKNDYENCFK
-307 TTFKELDLEIKK
+307 TTFKELDIEIKK

-328 ACIVHIIKE
+328 ACIIHIIKE

-376 KRRVENS
+376 KRRVQNS
-383 GGHIFNN
+383 GGTIINN

-402 GDFELKGFGVK
+402 GDFELKSFGVK

>member
-10 ESKEKKNPNSLLL
+10 ESQEKKNPNSLLL
-23 KIGGKKEPALNFNLD
+23 KMGGKKDPALNFNLE

-57 KIFNRDDR
+57 KIFNSYDR
-65 IKNAE
+65 NKNTE
-70 KKDEITDEE
+70 KKDEKIDEDE
-79 PTKFVRQ
+79 PSKFVRQ

-124 NFNSVDK
+124 NFNNNIK
-131 NIKSP
+131 NINSP
-136 IKFENEEDDKKL
+136 IKFENEEEDKKT
-148 KKKSLFSHTNINNNI
+148 KKKSLFS
-163 INLNN
+163 
-168 NINSNINNNINNNN
+168 
-182 YNINN
+182 
-187 SINNNNNININ
+187 NNNNN
-198 INNNNNIN
+198 NNNNNIN
-206 NITNQPKVQE
+206 NIINVPNQPKVQE
-216 YITTKDFY
+216 YTTTKEFY

-252 GKSIENF
+252 GRSIENF
-259 TGDKNQI
+259 LGDKNQI

-295 KIYKNDYENCFK
+295 KIFKNDYENCFK
-307 TTFKELDLEIKK
+307 TTFKELDIEIKK

-328 ACIVHIIKE
+328 ACIIHIIKE

-376 KRRVENS
+376 KRRVQNS
-383 GGHIFNN
+383 GGTIINN

-402 GDFELKGFGVK
+402 GDFELKSFGVK

>member
-10 ESKEKKNPNSLLL
+10 ESQEKKNPNSLLL
-23 KIGGKKEPALNFNLD
+23 KMGGKKDPALNFNLE

-57 KIFNRDDR
+57 KIFNSYDR
-65 IKNAE
+65 NKNTE
-70 KKDEITDEE
+70 KKDEKIDEDE
-79 PTKFVRQ
+79 PSKFVRQ

-124 NFNSVDK
+124 NFNNNIK
-131 NIKSP
+131 NINSP
-136 IKFENEEDDKKL
+136 IKFENEEEDKKT
-148 KKKSLFSHTNINNNI
+148 KKKSLFSNNNNNNNNNNNI
-163 INLNN
+163 INVP
-168 NINSNINNNINNNN
+168 
-182 YNINN
+182 
-187 SINNNNNININ
+187 
-198 INNNNNIN
+198 
-206 NITNQPKVQE
+206 NQPKVQE
-216 YITTKDFY
+216 YTTTKEFY

-252 GKSIENF
+252 GRSIENF
-259 TGDKNQI
+259 LGDKNQI

-295 KIYKNDYENCFK
+295 KIFKNDYENCFK
-307 TTFKELDLEIKK
+307 TTFKELDIEIKK

-328 ACIVHIIKE
+328 ACIIHIIKE

-376 KRRVENS
+376 KRRVQNS
-383 GGHIFNN
+383 GGTIINN

-402 GDFELKGFGVK
+402 GDFELKSFGVK

-437 GVWDLN
+437 GIWDLN

>member
-10 ESKEKKNPNSLLL
+10 ESQEKKNPNSLLL
-23 KIGGKKEPALNFNLD
+23 KMGGKKDPALNFNLE

-57 KIFNRDDR
+57 KIFNSYDR
-65 IKNAE
+65 NKNTE
-70 KKDEITDEE
+70 KKDEKIDEDE
-79 PTKFVRQ
+79 PSKFVRQ

-124 NFNSVDK
+124 NFNNNIK
-131 NIKSP
+131 NINSP
-136 IKFENEEDDKKL
+136 IKFENEEEDKKT
-148 KKKSLFSHTNINNNI
+148 KKKSLFS
-163 INLNN
+163 
-168 NINSNINNNINNNN
+168 
-182 YNINN
+182 
-187 SINNNNNININ
+187 
-198 INNNNNIN
+198 NNNNNIN
-206 NITNQPKVQE
+206 NLINVPNQPKVQE
-216 YITTKDFY
+216 YTTTKEFY

-234 FSYREDQNI
+234 FSYREDQNF
-243 ANEDTMEDK
+243 ANEETMEDK
-252 GKSIENF
+252 GRSIENF
-259 TGDKNQI
+259 LGDKNQI

-295 KIYKNDYENCFK
+295 KIFKNDYENCFK
-307 TTFKELDLEIKK
+307 TTFKELDIEIKK

-328 ACIVHIIKE
+328 ACIIHIIKE

-376 KRRVENS
+376 KRRVQNS
-383 GGHIFNN
+383 GGTIINN

-402 GDFELKGFGVK
+402 GDFELKSFGVK

>member
-1 MKNDNNNKS
+1 MKNDNSNKS
-10 ESKEKKNPNSLLL
+10 ESQEKKNPNSLLL
-23 KIGGKKEPALNFNLD
+23 KMGGKKDPALNFNLE

-57 KIFNRDDR
+57 KIFNSYDR
-65 IKNAE
+65 NKNTE
-70 KKDEITDEE
+70 KKDEKIDEDE
-79 PTKFVRQ
+79 PSKFVRQ

-124 NFNSVDK
+124 NFNNNIK
-131 NIKSP
+131 NINSP
-136 IKFENEEDDKKL
+136 IKFDNEEEDKKI
-148 KKKSLFSHTNINNNI
+148 KKKYLFS
-163 INLNN
+163 
-168 NINSNINNNINNNN
+168 NSNPNNNN
-182 YNINN
+182 
-187 SINNNNNININ
+187 NNNNNININ
-198 INNNNNIN
+198 VNNNNNIN
-206 NITNQPKVQE
+206 NNISNQPKVQE
-216 YITTKDFY
+216 YTTTKEFY

-252 GKSIENF
+252 GRSIENF
-259 TGDKNQI
+259 NNDKNQI

-271 DGHGGMSISHYL
+271 DGHGGVSISHYL

-295 KIYKNDYENCFK
+295 KLFKNDYENCFK
-307 TTFKELDLEIKK
+307 TTFKELDMEIKK

-328 ACIVHIIKE
+328 ACIIHIIKE

-376 KRRVENS
+376 KRRVQNS
-383 GGHIFNN
+383 GGTIINN

-402 GDFELKGFGVK
+402 GDFELKSFGVK
-413 CEPFYSYTE
+413 CEPYYSYTE
-422 IDLNEKNQFIILACD
+422 IDLNEKNQFVILACD

-443 TEQDFQQLI
+443 TESDFQQLI

>member
-1 MKNDNNNKS
+1 MKNDNSNKS
-10 ESKEKKNPNSLLL
+10 ESQEKKNPNSLLL
-23 KIGGKKEPALNFNLD
+23 KMGGKKEPALNFNLE

-57 KIFNRDDR
+57 KIFNSYDR
-65 IKNAE
+65 NKNTE
-70 KKDEITDEE
+70 KKDEKIDEDE
-79 PTKFVRQ
+79 PSKFVRQ

-124 NFNSVDK
+124 NFNNNIK
-131 NIKSP
+131 NINSP
-136 IKFENEEDDKKL
+136 IKFENEEEDKKT
-148 KKKSLFSHTNINNNI
+148 KKKSLFS
-163 INLNN
+163 
-168 NINSNINNNINNNN
+168 
-182 YNINN
+182 
-187 SINNNNNININ
+187 
-198 INNNNNIN
+198 NNNNNIN
-206 NITNQPKVQE
+206 NLINVPNQPKVQE
-216 YITTKDFY
+216 YTTTKEFY

-234 FSYREDQNI
+234 FSYREDQNF
-243 ANEDTMEDK
+243 ANEETMEDK
-252 GKSIENF
+252 GRSIENF
-259 TGDKNQI
+259 LGDKNQI

-295 KIYKNDYENCFK
+295 KIFKNDYENCFK
-307 TTFKELDLEIKK
+307 TTFKELDIEIKK

-328 ACIVHIIKE
+328 ACIIHIIKE

-376 KRRVENS
+376 KRRVQNS
-383 GGHIFNN
+383 GGTIINN

-402 GDFELKGFGVK
+402 GDFELKSFGVK

>member
-10 ESKEKKNPNSLLL
+10 ESQEKKNPNSLLL
-23 KIGGKKEPALNFNLD
+23 KMGGKKDPALNFNLE

-57 KIFNRDDR
+57 KIFNSYDR
-65 IKNAE
+65 NKNTE
-70 KKDEITDEE
+70 KKDEKIDEDE
-79 PTKFVRQ
+79 PSKFVRQ

-124 NFNSVDK
+124 NFNNNIK
-131 NIKSP
+131 NINSP
-136 IKFENEEDDKKL
+136 IKFDNEEEDKKI
-148 KKKSLFSHTNINNNI
+148 KKKSLFS
-163 INLNN
+163 
-168 NINSNINNNINNNN
+168 NSNPNNNN
-182 YNINN
+182 
-187 SINNNNNININ
+187 NNNNNININ
-198 INNNNNIN
+198 VNNNNKINNNIS
-206 NITNQPKVQE
+206 NQPKVQE
-216 YITTKDFY
+216 YTTTKEFY

-252 GKSIENF
+252 GLSIENF
-259 TGDKNQI
+259 LGDKNQI

-295 KIYKNDYENCFK
+295 KIFKNDYENCFK
-307 TTFKELDLEIKK
+307 TTFKELDIEIKK

-328 ACIVHIIKE
+328 ACIIHIIKE

-376 KRRVENS
+376 KRRVQNS
-383 GGHIFNN
+383 GGTIINN

-402 GDFELKGFGVK
+402 GDFELKSFGVK
-413 CEPFYSYTE
+413 CEPYYSYTE
-422 IDLNEKNQFIILACD
+422 IDLNEKNQFVILACD

-443 TEQDFQQLI
+443 TESDFQQLI

>member
-1 MKNDNNNKS
+1 M
-10 ESKEKKNPNSLLL
+10 
-23 KIGGKKEPALNFNLD
+23 GGKKDPALNFNLE

-57 KIFNRDDR
+57 KIFNSYDR
-65 IKNAE
+65 NKNTE
-70 KKDEITDEE
+70 KKDEKIDEDE
-79 PTKFVRQ
+79 PSKFVRQ

-124 NFNSVDK
+124 NFNNNIK
-131 NIKSP
+131 NINSP
-136 IKFENEEDDKKL
+136 IKFENEEEDKKT
-148 KKKSLFSHTNINNNI
+148 KKKSLFS
-163 INLNN
+163 
-168 NINSNINNNINNNN
+168 NNINN
-182 YNINN
+182 
-187 SINNNNNININ
+187 
-198 INNNNNIN
+198 NNNNNIN
-206 NITNQPKVQE
+206 NIINVPNQPKVQE
-216 YITTKDFY
+216 YTTTKEFY

-252 GKSIENF
+252 GRSIENF
-259 TGDKNQI
+259 LGDKNQI

-295 KIYKNDYENCFK
+295 KIFKNDYENCFK
-307 TTFKELDLEIKK
+307 TTFKELDIEIKK

-328 ACIVHIIKE
+328 ACIIHIIKE

-376 KRRVENS
+376 KRRVQNS
-383 GGHIFNN
+383 GGTIINN

-402 GDFELKGFGVK
+402 GDFELKSFGVK

>member
-10 ESKEKKNPNSLLL
+10 ESQEKKNPNSLLL
-23 KIGGKKEPALNFNLD
+23 KMGGKKDPALNFNLE

-57 KIFNRDDR
+57 KIFNSYDR
-65 IKNAE
+65 NKNTE
-70 KKDEITDEE
+70 KKDEKIDEDE
-79 PTKFVRQ
+79 PSKFVRQ

-124 NFNSVDK
+124 NFNNNIK
-131 NIKSP
+131 NINSP
-136 IKFENEEDDKKL
+136 IKFENEEEDKKT
-148 KKKSLFSHTNINNNI
+148 KKKSLFSN
-163 INLNN
+163 
-168 NINSNINNNINNNN
+168 
-182 YNINN
+182 
-187 SINNNNNININ
+187 
-198 INNNNNIN
+198 NNNNNIN
-206 NITNQPKVQE
+206 NIINVPNQPKVQE
-216 YITTKDFY
+216 YTTTKEFY

-252 GKSIENF
+252 GRSIENF
-259 TGDKNQI
+259 LGDKNQI

-295 KIYKNDYENCFK
+295 KIFKNDYENCFK
-307 TTFKELDLEIKK
+307 TTFKELDIEIKK

-328 ACIVHIIKE
+328 ACIIHIIKE

-376 KRRVENS
+376 KRRVQNS
-383 GGHIFNN
+383 GGTIINN

-402 GDFELKGFGVK
+402 GDFELKSFGVK

>member
-10 ESKEKKNPNSLLL
+10 ESQEKKNPNSLLL
-23 KIGGKKEPALNFNLD
+23 KMGGKKDPALNFNLE

-57 KIFNRDDR
+57 KIFNSYDR
-65 IKNAE
+65 NKNTE
-70 KKDEITDEE
+70 KKDEKIDEDE
-79 PTKFVRQ
+79 PSKFVRQ

-124 NFNSVDK
+124 NFNNNIK
-131 NIKSP
+131 NINSP
-136 IKFENEEDDKKL
+136 IKFDNEEEDKKI
-148 KKKSLFSHTNINNNI
+148 KKKSLFS
-163 INLNN
+163 
-168 NINSNINNNINNNN
+168 NSNPNNNN
-182 YNINN
+182 
-187 SINNNNNININ
+187 NNNNNININ
-198 INNNNNIN
+198 VNNNNNIN
-206 NITNQPKVQE
+206 NNISNQPKVQE
-216 YITTKDFY
+216 YTTTKEFY

-252 GKSIENF
+252 GRSIENF
-259 TGDKNQI
+259 NNDKNQI

-271 DGHGGMSISHYL
+271 DGHGGVSISHYL

-295 KIYKNDYENCFK
+295 KLFKNDYENCFK
-307 TTFKELDLEIKK
+307 TTFKELDMEIKK

-328 ACIVHIIKE
+328 ACIIHIIKE

-376 KRRVENS
+376 KRRVQNS
-383 GGHIFNN
+383 GGTIINN

-402 GDFELKGFGVK
+402 GDFELKSFGVK
-413 CEPFYSYTE
+413 CEPYYSYTE
-422 IDLNEKNQFIILACD
+422 IDLNEKNQFVILACD

-443 TEQDFQQLI
+443 TESDFQQLI